1 MKSFCTSIEQ
11 HGWKILKHSLF
22 LPENEARKNQRIH
35 PCQAAPILRLA
46 YRLVLLEED
55 PAVEGEVVPVP
66 QHHASVV
73 IILECQY
80 NSFFNLKV
88 IYSRHLEIRG
98 EDALSGLAQHVVQ
111 PRVRVGL
118 GGYLA

>member
-1 MKSFCTSIEQ
+1 MGGKSSNIPY
-11 HGWKILKHSLF
+11 IF
-22 LPENEARKNQRIH
+22 LPENENIH
-35 PCQAAPILRLA
+35 YPPHVKLPSILRLA

-80 NSFFNLKV
+80 NSFLT
-88 IYSRHLEIRG
+88 
-98 EDALSGLAQHVVQ
+98 
-111 PRVRVGL
+111 
-118 GGYLA
+118 